1 VPLVYGTTETG
12 RSPLRI
18 SSTGRVT
25 IGPDAKMRDAI
36 TEALDAGAANI
47 LMNMEAVTKLDSSGI
62 GELVAAHT
70 SVKHRG
76 GRFILVA
83 LSERLA
89 AVLQITQVLGILE
102 SFDDME
108 AALESLRTADGG

>member
-1 VPLVYGTTETG
+1 MDETVV
-12 RSPLRI
+12 I
-18 SSTGRVT
+18 DVAGRVT
-25 IGPDAKMRDAI
+25 IGHDAKMRDAI
-36 TEALDAGAANI
+36 SEALEGGARNI
-47 LMNMEAVTKLDSSGI
+47 VMNMELVSKLDSSGI

-70 SVKHRG
+70 SVKNQG

-89 AVLQITQVLGILE
+89 SVLQITQVLGVLE

-108 AALESLRTADGG
+108 SALESLGAGGGGG

>member
-1 VPLVYGTTETG
+1 MEETVV
-12 RSPLRI
+12 I
-18 SSTGRVT
+18 DVAGRVT

-36 TEALDAGAANI
+36 HEAQAAGARNI
-47 LMNMEAVTKLDSSGI
+47 IMNMERVTKLDSSGI

-70 SVKHRG
+70 SVKKRN
-76 GRFILVA
+76 GRFILVG

-89 AVLQITQVLGILE
+89 TVLQIIQVLGVLE

-108 AALESLRTADGG
+108 AALESLEAPEDG

>member
-1 VPLVYGTTETG
+1 MEETV
-12 RSPLRI
+12 I
-18 SSTGRVT
+18 IDVAGRVT

-36 TEALDAGAANI
+36 ADALEAGARNI
-47 LMNMEAVTKLDSSGI
+47 VMNMERVTKLDSSGI
-62 GELVAAHT
+62 GELVAAHA
-70 SVKHRG
+70 SVRNRG

-102 SFDDME
+102 SFDDMD
-108 AALESLRTADGG
+108 AALESLAAAGSG

>member
-1 VPLVYGTTETG
+1 MEETVV
-12 RSPLRI
+12 I
-18 SSTGRVT
+18 DVAGRVT

-36 TEALDAGAANI
+36 HEAQAAGARNI
-47 LMNMEAVTKLDSSGI
+47 IMNMERVTKLDSSGI

-70 SVKHRG
+70 SVKKRN
-76 GRFILVA
+76 GRFILVG

-89 AVLQITQVLGILE
+89 TVLQIIQVLGVLE

-108 AALESLRTADGG
+108 AALESLEAPEGG

>member
-1 VPLVYGTTETG
+1 M
-12 RSPLRI
+12 
-18 SSTGRVT
+18 
-25 IGPDAKMRDAI
+25 KQ
-36 TEALDAGAANI
+36 
-47 LMNMEAVTKLDSSGI
+47 VTKLDSSGI

-70 SVKHRG
+70 SVTSRD

-102 SFDDME
+102 SFDDMDE
-108 AALESLRTADGG
+108 ALDSLGAAGSG

>member
-1 VPLVYGTTETG
+1 MEETV
-12 RSPLRI
+12 I
-18 SSTGRVT
+18 IEVAGRVT

-36 TEALDAGAANI
+36 TEALEAGALNI
-47 LMNMEAVTKLDSSGI
+47 IMNMERVTKLDSSGI
-62 GELVAAHT
+62 GELVAAHS
-70 SVKHRG
+70 SVKSHG

-102 SFDDME
+102 TFEEMG
-108 AALESLRTADGG
+108 AALESLGAAADGG